1 MCGDILFSNED
12 RAAKS
17 IRRGKDEPA
26 LVSRGLGAKKVKRQ
40 AKEAESFKS
49 FRIFQS
55 WTLSY
60 KHLIQ
65 GIAILSGAKPEGTFT
80 QNKSREKPSLGR

>member
-26 LVSRGLGAKKVKRQ
+26 LVSGGLGAKKVKRQ
-40 AKEAESFKS
+40 AKEAGS
-49 FRIFQS
+49 FRS
-55 WTLSY
+55 
-60 KHLIQ
+60 
-65 GIAILSGAKPEGTFT
+65 SGSFRAGHYHIST
-80 QNKSREKPSLGR
+80 